1 MTNTNTSENVITKK
15 DFNELK
21 SIVKKIVLAQKELVS
36 AQQRT
41 EWCMEAIVN
50 AQKEITT
57 IQQRTEQQIE
67 ELAMIQQRTDIR
79 FQQLIVEHDFDTRK
93 QLVEFA
99 MTVGYRLEDFA
110 YKTLPLLLERD
121 FDITV
126 QGKLK
131 RAYLIDNQGEELEI
145 KITGKALKEGKE
157 VTIIGESKTKL
168 SKNHINTFIHKHLKR
183 FDGLFQEVFPVLVTY
198 MTNSGDV
205 ETYAKTQGI
214 AVYYSYDFND
224 ELLMVNGEL

>member
-1 MTNTNTSENVITKK
+1 MKITNTSENLITRK

-21 SIVKKIVLAQKELVS
+21 SIVKKIVMAQKELVS

-41 EWCMEAIVN
+41 EWCMEEIVN
-50 AQKEITT
+50 VQKEITT
-57 IQQRTEQQIE
+57 VQQHTEQHIE

-79 FQQLIVEHDFDTRK
+79 LQQLIVEHDFDTRK

-99 MTVGYRLEDFA
+99 MTVGYRLEDLA

-126 QGKLK
+126 QGRLK
-131 RAYLIDNQGEELEI
+131 RAYLMDNQGQELEI
-145 KITGKALKEGKE
+145 KITGQALKEGKA
-157 VTIIGESKTKL
+157 VTIIGEGKTQL
-168 SKNHINTFIHKHLKR
+168 SKSHINTFIHKCLKR
-183 FDGLFQEVFPVLVTY
+183 FDGIFQDVFPVLVTY

-205 ETYAKTQGI
+205 ENYAKTQGI
-214 AVYYSYDFND
+214 AVYYSYDFEEYIERTSKD
-224 ELLMVNGEL
+224 F